1 MTLEE
6 MERGLKG
13 LEDNITVQGTMMY
26 RLENNM
32 DRLEH
37 NMERLENN
45 LEGLTSAVALNTEA
59 IARNTEAI
67 GRIMEVVVRH
77 DGAIAKLTDGMSLM
91 QAAMEKLFERMDR
104 FIRGLESDGH
114 KRGKKK

>member
-13 LEDNITVQGTMMY
+13 LEDNATVQGAMM
-26 RLENNM
+26 
-32 DRLEH
+32 H
-37 NMERLENN
+37 RLENN
-45 LEGLTSAVALNTEA
+45 LDRLEAIVAQNSEA

-67 GRIMEVVVRH
+67 HHLANG
-77 DGAIAKLTDGMSLM
+77 
-91 QAAMEKLFERMDR
+91 QASTQSAMHLLFERMDR

-114 KRGKKK
+114 KKRGKA